1 MNKYILGAILGG
13 VALFGGGFASGYFY
27 MKRKFF
33 KQYEVIED
41 GIVPLETSE
50 VIVGEKKSDNEEKKE
65 EEKPELPTKLDKKD
79 EGNDYRKTL
88 VDYST
93 RANKKTDMVDDD
105 GYNRDD
111 YLDPY
116 VITKYD
122 FDNDNRHYSKIT
134 AYYYKD
140 NVLVEEGM
148 DNDPQYDAR
157 RYLGIDVSQIF
168 GMVKDED
175 NDDENIAYVRNDR
188 LSIDYEIIR
197 SSQTYGD
204 EDE

>member
-50 VIVGEKKSDNEEKKE
+50 VVVGEKKSDNEEKKE

-122 FDNDNRHYSKIT
+122 FDNENRHYSKIT

>member
-50 VIVGEKKSDNEEKKE
+50 VIVGEKKSDKEEKKD

-122 FDNDNRHYSKIT
+122 FDNENRHYSKIT

-148 DNDPQYDAR
+148 DSDPQYDAR

>member
-93 RANKKTDMVDDD
+93 RANKKVDMIDDD

-122 FDNDNRHYSKIT
+122 FDNENRHYSKIT

>member
-50 VIVGEKKSDNEEKKE
+50 VVVGEKKSDKEEKKE

>member
-1 MNKYILGAILGG
+1 MLNKYILAAVFAGAAMFG
-13 VALFGGGFASGYFY
+13 VGFASGYFF

-33 KQYEVIED
+33 KEYEVIED

-50 VIVGEKKSDNEEKKE
+50 VVVGEKSDEKEKKE
-65 EEKPELPTKLDKKD
+65 PVVTEKMNQKES
-79 EGNDYRKTL
+79 GNDYRKTL
-88 VDYST
+88 TDYST
-93 RANKKTDMVDDD
+93 RENTKKSVIDDD
-105 GYNRDD
+105 GYSRDD

-122 FDNDNRHYSKIT
+122 YDNDNRHYSKIT

-140 NVLVEEGM
+140 NVLVEEGC

-157 RYLGIDVSQIF
+157 RYLGLDVDQIF
-168 GMVKDED
+168 GAVKDED
-175 NDDENIAYVRNDR
+175 NDDENVAYIRNDR
-188 LSIDYEIIR
+188 LSIDYEVIR

-204 EDE
+204 EKDE